1 LGRMTVV
8 GRPFP
13 AGLRRALGLVLVA
26 GLCVAA
32 VTVYQDAPD
41 LPRSARAP
49 SLAPSPATSASTG
62 GPSAPPTSTTSAR
75 PTRTTP
81 PSTSKPLPK
90 GPGTT
95 QPGVLLMASPLR
107 DGSFDIAE
115 IVKLPYAT
123 SSVRLGP
130 PNLTLAG
137 NRFANAKPV
146 ATQVQVSADN
156 QPVLVPGGRVS
167 RQIDIA
173 LLEPAKRI
181 ELRYTL
187 SGITIRSIPSPAGR
201 AVTAIS
207 PLVKGQPS
215 DLPVVA
221 IVSGSTV
228 LNIQCPARSLSKQA
242 CSVGRPPRIRVD
254 GKLPWNKALIV
265 VQFDLPKPQ

>member
-1 LGRMTVV
+1 MGKMTVV
-8 GRPFP
+8 GHPLP

-62 GPSAPPTSTTSAR
+62 PSASPTSTTAAQ
-75 PTRTTP
+75 PMRTTP
-81 PSTSKPLPK
+81 PSTSRPPPK

-95 QPGVLLMASPLR
+95 QPGILLMASPLR

-115 IVKLPYAT
+115 IVKLSDAT
-123 SSVRLGP
+123 SSVRLSP
-130 PNLTLAG
+130 PNLALAG
-137 NRFANAKPV
+137 DRFANAKPV

-181 ELRYTL
+181 ELRYNL
-187 SGITIRSIPSPAGR
+187 SGITIRSIPSQAGR
-201 AVTAIS
+201 ALTAIS
-207 PLVKGQPS
+207 PLVKGEPR

-221 IVSGSTV
+221 MVIGSTV
-228 LNIQCPARSLSKQA
+228 LNIQCPSRSLSKQA